1 MPKIRSIIALF
12 IFCFFCNGFTLA
24 QNFAEKPPE
33 PKIEAPDQEPV
44 IGESLIY
51 TVRWL
56 GVPMGKVTLKV
67 EGIENLDN
75 HQCYHISALASPNN
89 LLKKIHNLQY
99 QADSYIDK
107 RLLVSRRFQKTRTL
121 GGKYNHLVIDFNPED
136 NTAEFKSEG
145 TSSTSVKV
153 SDKRKKLN
161 IENPR
166 TNKIPAGTQDLLSA
180 LYYIRWIDLGDGG
193 DHPVN
198 IYYAGRN
205 WKANF
210 GAGQPYW
217 RDIRK
222 KGTFGV
228 IELSPSS
235 GLNDFILG
243 RRKFT
248 IFLTCDSR
256 RIPLEFRFSTGLGPI
271 RATLDNIPE

>member
-1 MPKIRSIIALF
+1 MRSIIALF
-12 IFCFFCNGFTLA
+12 IFCFFSYGFTLA

-33 PKIEAPDQEPV
+33 PKIEAPDQGPV
-44 IGESLIY
+44 IGETLPY

-56 GVPMGKVTLKV
+56 GIPMGKVTLKV

-75 HQCYHISALASPNN
+75 HPCYHISALASPNN
-89 LLKKIHNLQY
+89 LLKKIHDLQY
-99 QADSYIDK
+99 KADSFIDK
-107 RLLVSRRFQKTRTL
+107 KLLVPRRFQKTRIL
-121 GGKYNHLVIDFNPED
+121 DGKYNHVVIDFNPED
-136 NTAEFKSEG
+136 NTADFKSKG
-145 TSSTSVKV
+145 TSKASVKV
-153 SDKRKKLN
+153 SDKRKKLYK
-161 IENPR
+161 ENPR
-166 TNKIPAGTQDLLSA
+166 TNKIPTDTQDILSA
-180 LYYIRWIDLGDGG
+180 LYYLRWIDFSDGR

-205 WKANF
+205 WKADF

-228 IELSPSS
+228 FELTPSS
-235 GLNDFILG
+235 GLNDFVLG

-248 IFLTCDSR
+248 IFLTSDSR